1 MIKKE
6 KITTTIYMKLLR
18 KAVFTLMLVMLG
30 GWAIEAAAQYK
41 YEVKEVDFNEIKEET
56 LDPNSPYYYPK
67 LVSYFNS
74 NDTIMNFKAYRDL
87 YFGFVFQEDYNPFR
101 NTEFEDKEKVEQLY
115 YNSDREPTRD
125 ECDEIE
131 KYAVRALAD
140 NMFDIDQI
148 GYYIYALQHKK
159 KYARA
164 AVRQYR
170 HDKLIAAIM
179 SSGHGTEEEP
189 WVVIFPEHEY
199 TLINLLGYVAVD
211 HDELQGGI
219 DRIRA
224 KSESNNRETKDF
236 YFDVSQMLRE
246 ASVKFPEDFE

>member
-1 MIKKE
+1 
-6 KITTTIYMKLLR
+6 MKLLR
-18 KAVFTLMLVMLG
+18 KAIFTLMLVMLG

>member
-1 MIKKE
+1 
-6 KITTTIYMKLLR
+6 MKLLR

>member
-1 MIKKE
+1 MEFKKAF
-6 KITTTIYMKLLR
+6 LS
-18 KAVFTLMLVMLG
+18 LVVTVM
-30 GWAIEAAAQYK
+30 ACMAFQVSAQYHF
-41 YEVKEVDFNEIKEET
+41 EVKSVDFDQIKRET
-56 LDPNSPYYYPK
+56 LRPGSRYYYPN
-67 LVSYFNS
+67 LVKSFNS
-74 NDTIMNFKAYRDL
+74 NDTIMNFEAYRDL

-101 NTEFEDKEKVEQLY
+101 STEFEDKEKVEQLY
-115 YNSDREPTRD
+115 YNSDRELTRE

-131 KYAVRALAD
+131 KYAIRALDD

-211 HDELQGGI
+211 HDELNGGI

-224 KSESNNRETKDF
+224 KSETNSRETKDF

>member
-1 MIKKE
+1 
-6 KITTTIYMKLLR
+6 MKLNRAIL
-18 KAVFTLMLVMLG
+18 TLVVAMIAGM
-30 GWAIEAAAQYK
+30 AFHASAQYK
-41 YEVKEVDFNEIKEET
+41 YEVREVDFNKIKEVT
-56 LDPNSPYYYPK
+56 LDSLSPYYYPK

-74 NDTIMNFKAYRDL
+74 NDTIMNFEAYRDL

-115 YNSDREPTRD
+115 YNSDRELTRE

-131 KYAVRALAD
+131 KYAIRALDD

-179 SSGHGTEEEP
+179 SSGHGPEEEP

-211 HDELQGGI
+211 HDELNGGI

-224 KSESNNRETKDF
+224 KSETNSRETKDF